1 MKNAILVMIL
11 ALGSVTHAADSSEI
25 LFCKPQELV
34 TKSTK
39 TGFSTRLAAKSDSEV
54 IAYVKG
60 SRVTK
65 DEAVRFAVSNLK
77 PIQK

>member
-1 MKNAILVMIL
+1 MKAILIAMIL
-11 ALGSVTHAADSSEI
+11 VSGFVARADSNEI
-25 LFCKPQELV
+25 LICKPQELV

-39 TGFSTRLAAKSDSEV
+39 TGFSTRLAVKSDSEA
-54 IAYVKG
+54 IAYVNGK
-60 SRVTK
+60 RVTK